1 MNWKYIIGLWFLGI
15 AMGIS
20 SIFGLT
26 RDFEPF
32 LWIIIALIVPVVI
45 AKNTS
50 QRLFFH
56 GLLTGLGIGIVHSV
70 IQSLFFDLYLS
81 MHPDIIQQFQ
91 QQSFLSPRAFMIV
104 VGPFI
109 GIVYGA
115 ILGGLSVAAGKFFT
129 PR

>member
-1 MNWKYIIGLWFLGI
+1 MNWKYIIALWFLGI
-15 AMGIS
+15 GMGVS
-20 SIFGLT
+20 SIFGVT
-26 RDFEPF
+26 HDVEPY
-32 LWIIIALIVPVVI
+32 LWILIGLIVPVVI

-50 QRLFFH
+50 RKIFFH
-56 GLLTGLGIGIVHSV
+56 GLLAGLGIGVVHAV
-70 IQSLFFDLYLS
+70 IQSIFFDLYLS
-81 MHPDIIQQFQ
+81 THSEMTQQFQ
-91 QQSFLSPRAFMIV
+91 QQTFLSPRAFMIV